1 LGAAFCYRS
10 KLDRFLAYQSA
21 ELVLV
26 WAPAQGNIAF
36 VVVGWQISRRKKNPK
51 NKVTQAALILK
62 APRVGEVKTRLARSM
77 GAERATRIYRALVE
91 HQLAQIPA
99 SWRTVIHFAP
109 SDAEAE
115 MHSWLGEKFP
125 LNRPVFVPQPNGDL
139 GSRLISAMDHGFA
152 SGADFVFLLGGDCP
166 GLTCSY
172 LEEAEAALVET
183 DMVIASAR
191 DGGYVLL
198 GLRKPVASI
207 FEGVSWS
214 SETVFATTLR
224 LASAAG
230 LSFRCLPPL
239 EDVDDLESY
248 ERQRMTV
255 RNLTARMMEEQAH
268 SKLPYNI

>member
-1 LGAAFCYRS
+1 
-10 KLDRFLAYQSA
+10 LAYQSA
-21 ELVLV
+21 QLVLV

-36 VVVGWQISRRKKNPK
+36 VVVGGQISRRKKNPK

-152 SGADFVFLLGGDCP
+152 SGADFVFFLGGDCP

-172 LEEAEAALVET
+172 LEEAEDTLVET

-198 GLRKPVASI
+198 GLRKPMASI
-207 FEGVSWS
+207 FEGISWS

-255 RNLTARMMEEQAH
+255 RNLAALIMEEQGH
-268 SKLPYNI
+268 SKLPYKI

>member
-1 LGAAFCYRS
+1 ML
-10 KLDRFLAYQSA
+10 
-21 ELVLV
+21 
-26 WAPAQGNIAF
+26 
-36 VVVGWQISRRKKNPK
+36 VGWQITGRKRRIEESK

-91 HQLAQIPA
+91 HQLAHIPA

-115 MHSWLGEKFP
+115 MHSWLEKFP

-172 LEEAEAALVET
+172 LEKAEDTLVET

-198 GLRKPVASI
+198 GLRKPMASI
-207 FEGVSWS
+207 FEGISWS
-214 SETVFATTLR
+214 SGTVFATTLR

-255 RNLTARMMEEQAH
+255 RSLAAMMEEQGH
-268 SKLPYNI
+268 STLPYKI

>member
-1 LGAAFCYRS
+1 M
-10 KLDRFLAYQSA
+10 
-21 ELVLV
+21 
-26 WAPAQGNIAF
+26 
-36 VVVGWQISRRKKNPK
+36 VVGWQISRRKREIEESK
-51 NKVTQAALILK
+51 NKVTEAALILK
-62 APRVGEVKTRLARSM
+62 APRVGEVKTRLARSI

-91 HQLAQIPA
+91 HQLAQVPA
-99 SWRTVIHFAP
+99 NWQTAIHFAP

-115 MHSWLGEKFP
+115 MRSWLGKSP
-125 LNRPVFVPQPNGDL
+125 LNRSVFVPQPNGDL

-152 SGADFVFLLGGDCP
+152 SGADFVFFLGGDCP

-172 LEEAEAALVET
+172 LEEAEAVLVET

-198 GLRKPVASI
+198 GLRKPLASI
-207 FEGVSWS
+207 FEGISWS

-224 LASAAG
+224 IASAAG

-255 RNLTARMMEEQAH
+255 RNLAAMMMEEQGH
-268 SKLPYNI
+268 SKLPYKI